1 MNNKSLSSS
10 FKNAFH
16 GLKYV
21 YTTQRNA
28 KIHLGMTLLVIAIS
42 FLFKISPSEWLAIL
56 IAIGLV
62 WSSECFNTSLEKLTD
77 LVSPEYNE
85 LARVSKDTA
94 AAGVLV
100 VAIVAVLI
108 GLVVFLPK
116 IIFLFA

>member
-62 WSSECFNTSLEKLTD
+62 WSSECFNTSLEKLID